1 MHFDSPGCA
10 YNAFVDALQRDW
22 DVVDEGPMEDLL
34 GIEVEYL
41 SDGSIKLHQQRYIEK
56 VVARF
61 LPKGPLP
68 HVQANSLPYSS
79 NFRQNLI
86 NVAGAFL
93 SRT

>member
-1 MHFDSPGCA
+1 
-10 YNAFVDALQRDW
+10 
-22 DVVDEGPMEDLL
+22 MEDLL

-41 SDGSIKLHQQRYIEK
+41 ADGSIKLHQRRYIEK

-86 NVAGAFL
+86 DALAQTSVEYPHLVKPLQERIGCMMYAATCT
-93 SRT
+93 RPDIA